1 MMARKKKIHHRH
13 NRLSFGGKLAFV
25 LLTILSA
32 VILIPIVFTFLYSF
46 FPQSEITAY
55 LKGRGSY
62 DTTKWLDVL
71 YSPAMFSLRQ
81 YYKIFIEEPS
91 YLKLFCNSMMY
102 TGAILV
108 GQALIVPLTAYCL
121 SRFQFHGRDLL
132 FFCILV
138 LMILPFQVTMAP
150 SVTVLRWLGIME
162 TPWAVILPMCF
173 SPFYIFLLRQ
183 FMVGIPNELL
193 EASKLD
199 GCNDFQYFFHI
210 VLPLST
216 TVISVITLYYAV
228 AHWNSYFNAFL
239 YLSDRK
245 LYPLQIFLRQ
255 ILVQNKFDTSEV
267 TDPELAQQL
276 QGLNEVL
283 KYSIIVVSSAPLM
296 CLYPFVQKHFVKGVM
311 IGSVK
316 G

>member
-1 MMARKKKIHHRH
+1 MSTILRKKSRTIVRDSKSDALFYVICYAIVAI
-13 NRLSFGGKLAFV
+13 LCLIV
-25 LLTILSA
+25 LYPLIYILSA
-32 VILIPIVFTFLYSF
+32 SFSSPAQVSSGRVRHCPVEPTLYSYSLILQYKNVFIGYGNTIFYTVVGTMINVALTMICAYPLSRREFSGRYVCSLIFVFTMVFNAGMIPNYILI
-46 FPQSEITAY
+46 
-55 LKGRGSY
+55 
-62 DTTKWLDVL
+62 
-71 YSPAMFSLRQ
+71 
-81 YYKIFIEEPS
+81 
-91 YLKLFCNSMMY
+91 
-102 TGAILV
+102 
-108 GQALIVPLTAYCL
+108 
-121 SRFQFHGRDLL
+121 RDLHL
-132 FFCILV
+132 MNTRWA
-138 LMILPFQVTMAP
+138 MILPGAISAYNMIVARTFIQN
-150 SVTVLRWLGIME
+150 S
-162 TPWAVILPMCF
+162 
-173 SPFYIFLLRQ
+173 
-183 FMVGIPNELL
+183 IPNELL

>member
-1 MMARKKKIHHRH
+1 MARKKKIHHRH

-193 EASKLD
+193 EAGAID
-199 GCNDFQYFFHI
+199 GAGNFRIFRQIVFPMAKNSTVTVVIYNFVSIWNEFTYANTFMTKDEMKTLPIGLNAFVGEMGRRDWGATFSAIVIAILPTIIVYFFLNKQ
-210 VLPLST
+210 VMEGMAAG
-216 TVISVITLYYAV
+216 AV
-228 AHWNSYFNAFL
+228 KS
-239 YLSDRK
+239 
-245 LYPLQIFLRQ
+245 
-255 ILVQNKFDTSEV
+255 
-267 TDPELAQQL
+267 
-276 QGLNEVL
+276 
-283 KYSIIVVSSAPLM
+283 
-296 CLYPFVQKHFVKGVM
+296 
-311 IGSVK
+311 
-316 G
+316 

>member
-1 MMARKKKIHHRH
+1 MARKKKIHHRH

-193 EASKLD
+193 EAGMVD
-199 GCNDFQYFFHI
+199 GVGPVRGFVHVI
-210 VLPLST
+210 LP
-216 TVISVITLYYAV
+216 V
-228 AHWNSYFNAFL
+228 
-239 YLSDRK
+239 
-245 LYPLQIFLRQ
+245 
-255 ILVQNKFDTSEV
+255 
-267 TDPELAQQL
+267 
-276 QGLNEVL
+276 
-283 KYSIIVVSSAPLM
+283 
-296 CLYPFVQKHFVKGVM
+296 
-311 IGSVK
+311 
-316 G
+316 

>member
-1 MMARKKKIHHRH
+1 MARKKKIHHRH
-13 NRLSFGGKLAFV
+13 NRLSFGGKMAFV

-121 SRFQFHGRDLL
+121 SRFQFHGRDLHSDVDDPAVSGHDGAERYRPAMAGHHGDAVGGHIADVL
-132 FFCILV
+132 FAL
-138 LMILPFQVTMAP
+138 LHLPPA
-150 SVTVLRWLGIME
+150 SVHG
-162 TPWAVILPMCF
+162 
-173 SPFYIFLLRQ
+173 
-183 FMVGIPNELL
+183 G
-193 EASKLD
+193 
-199 GCNDFQYFFHI
+199 H
-210 VLPLST
+210 
-216 TVISVITLYYAV
+216 
-228 AHWNSYFNAFL
+228 
-239 YLSDRK
+239 
-245 LYPLQIFLRQ
+245 
-255 ILVQNKFDTSEV
+255 
-267 TDPELAQQL
+267 PE
-276 QGLNEVL
+276 
-283 KYSIIVVSSAPLM
+283 
-296 CLYPFVQKHFVKGVM
+296 
-311 IGSVK
+311 
-316 G
+316 

>member
-193 EASKLD
+193 EAGMVD
-199 GCNDFQYFFHI
+199 GVGPVRGFVHVI
-210 VLPLST
+210 LPEHGRTAAHLSGEPHQLAAAVGHVQPDQHRPGGCRLCGQR
-216 TVISVITLYYAV
+216 TVYPADAADLSVFPRG
-228 AHWNSYFNAFL
+228 H
-239 YLSDRK
+239 R
-245 LYPLQIFLRQ
+245 R
-255 ILVQNKFDTSEV
+255 
-267 TDPELAQQL
+267 
-276 QGLNEVL
+276 GH
-283 KYSIIVVSSAPLM
+283 SA
-296 CLYPFVQKHFVKGVM
+296 
-311 IGSVK
+311 
-316 G
+316 